1 MIGECDFREALNNA
15 LLLREEEVERIR
27 ELDEGDRTL
36 KVVEEAQGAVTRARN
51 QRQDA
56 EQLERQKRVRAEKK
70 R

>member
-1 MIGECDFREALNNA
+1 LIGECDFREALNNA
-15 LLLREEEVERIR
+15 LLLREEEVKRIR

>member
-1 MIGECDFREALNNA
+1 LIGECDFREALNNA

>member
-15 LLLREEEVERIR
+15 LLLREEEVKRIR